1 MNTLT
6 TEFPKGAKVHKATG
20 NDRKAFEQ
28 GVDFVYNLEAGKEK
42 DGIFSRRSGLNQ
54 VLAKLAR
61 DKGVTIIFSYALF
74 AQAKNKAVIL
84 GRMQQ
89 NYRLCKKYKVKIQVA
104 SLATKKEEIQ
114 TEITLKAFERLIAK
128 RSLF

>member
-61 DKGVTIIFSYALF
+61 DKGVTIIFSYHLF
-74 AQAKNKAVIL
+74 ANAKNKATIL

-89 NYRLCKKYKVKIQVA
+89 NYSLCKKYEVRTKVA
-104 SLATKKEEIQ
+104 AMSSSPSAT
-114 TEITLKAFERLIAK
+114 TLKAFERLLAK
-128 RSLF
+128 KQLF